1 MGNHYWYLCGPVV
14 LFALFSNLVSDEE
27 KYNMAQKLLSFDKP
41 TGIKFGKPQ
50 FPEEVGVDTVLSDL
64 VTAESWR
71 FFDCSKTDPG
81 FLSRPVAEWKT
92 DDQYL
97 EAEKFV
103 KTLKCTNDV
112 AERGNMII
120 RMMMM
125 MMMIIQYCTL
135 AGVKLTTEYMQVLT
149 KDSRMRQK
157 ICEVVEWDRRN
168 NAGVDKTTLNK

>member
-1 MGNHYWYLCGPVV
+1 MT
-14 LFALFSNLVSDEE
+14 STE
-27 KYNMAQKLLSFDKP
+27 Q
-41 TGIKFGKPQ
+41 
-50 FPEEVGVDTVLSDL
+50 
-64 VTAESWR
+64 
-71 FFDCSKTDPG
+71 
-81 FLSRPVAEWKT
+81 
-92 DDQYL
+92 
-97 EAEKFV
+97 FV

-125 MMMIIQYCTL
+125 VMMIIQYCTL

>member
-27 KYNMAQKLLSFDKP
+27 KHKMAMKLLSFDKP
-41 TGIKFGKPQ
+41 TAIKFGKPQ
-50 FPEEVGVDTVLSDL
+50 FPEKIGLDTVLSDL

-81 FLSRPVAEWKT
+81 FLTRPVEEWKT

-125 MMMIIQYCTL
+125 MIIQIADL
-135 AGVKLTTEYMQVLT
+135 AKEYTQVLT

-157 ICEVVEWDRRN
+157 ICEVVEGDRRN
-168 NAGVDKTTLNK
+168 NAGVDKATLNK

>member
-1 MGNHYWYLCGPVV
+1 MT
-14 LFALFSNLVSDEE
+14 STE
-27 KYNMAQKLLSFDKP
+27 Q
-41 TGIKFGKPQ
+41 
-50 FPEEVGVDTVLSDL
+50 
-64 VTAESWR
+64 
-71 FFDCSKTDPG
+71 
-81 FLSRPVAEWKT
+81 
-92 DDQYL
+92 
-97 EAEKFV
+97 FV